1 MKVCSNVVS
10 SGFPSAAPTG
20 RKSRL
25 SEEANFEGQVWSIQW
40 QSRPGSTGIKGST
53 SHQHFNAPYHALYVR
68 VCGPHQACQSGPSCR
83 APRICNFANTA
94 LIEMLELAA
103 GAPPHSASI
112 KVYTLGSIFMLPPIR
127 SVFNPALLGNYAL

>member
-1 MKVCSNVVS
+1 MKVCSYVVS

-40 QSRPGSTGIKGST
+40 QYGPGRTGINGST
-53 SHQHFNAPYHALYVR
+53 SQQHSNAPYHALYVR
-68 VCGPHQACQSGPSCR
+68 VCGPQQACQSGPSCR

-94 LIEMLELAA
+94 LIEMLAA
-103 GAPPHSASI
+103 GAPPHSAYI
-112 KVYTLGSIFMLPPIR
+112 KVYL
-127 SVFNPALLGNYAL
+127 Y